1 MDQSL
6 LELWHKPAHEAEGI
20 TLKNVKISPQ
30 PSYLGK
36 QRDQY
41 AFAYEITITNQDDMP
56 VQLLNR
62 HWIIT
67 HGNGYI
73 EEVQGA
79 GVVGQQPRL
88 EPGQSFTYS
97 SGALIPTRIG
107 SMSGS
112 YEFTTDEGQ
121 HFHVPIPEFVL
132 AAPESLH

>member
-1 MDQSL
+1 MQTR
-6 LELWHKPAHEAEGI
+6 EV
-20 TLKNVKISPQ
+20 TLKKIKISPQ

-36 QRDQY
+36 QHEQY
-41 AFAYEITITNQDDMP
+41 AFAYQITITNRADVP
-56 VQLLNR
+56 VQLLDR

-73 EEVQGA
+73 EEVQGE
-79 GVVGQQPRL
+79 GVVGMKPRL
-88 EPGQSFTYS
+88 EPGESFTYS

-112 YEFTTDEGQ
+112 YGFITDQGAL
-121 HFHVPIPEFVL
+121 FRVAIPEFVL

>member
-1 MDQSL
+1 MNKID
-6 LELWHKPAHEAEGI
+6 
-20 TLKNVKISPQ
+20 ISPL

-36 QRDQY
+36 QREQY
-41 AFAYEITITNQDDMP
+41 AFAYEITITNHEDMP

-67 HGNGYI
+67 HGDGYI
-73 EEVQGA
+73 EEVQGE

-97 SGALIPTRIG
+97 SGALIPTRSG

-112 YEFTTDEGQ
+112 YEFTTDQGH
-121 HFHVPIPEFVL
+121 HFRVPIPEFVL